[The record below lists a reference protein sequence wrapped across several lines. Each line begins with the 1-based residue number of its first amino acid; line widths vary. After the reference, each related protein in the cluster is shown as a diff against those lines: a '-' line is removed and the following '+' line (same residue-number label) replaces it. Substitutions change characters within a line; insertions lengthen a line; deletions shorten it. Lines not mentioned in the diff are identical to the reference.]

1 MLLCDSSFR
10 LFPWL
15 RTLPPRCF
23 LLSSLCSQ
31 PVTRG
36 SPDCS
41 SLGPRLAV
49 DKQAIQVD
57 AKLRRIYTNDTVF
70 HQRYKLKASI
80 NSVKPQISFLPLSPL
95 LCVALSRPLHVYGMK
110 PKSGKDSG
118 SGGPGFESQLCPLL
132 GIDSGKSG
140 HLAGPSVLIS

>member
-15 RTLPPRCF
+15 PTLPPRCF

-49 DKQAIQVD
+49 DKQTIQVD
-57 AKLRRIYTNDTVF
+57 AKLRSIYTNDTAF
-70 HQRYKLKASI
+70 HQCCKIKASI
-80 NSVKPQISFLPLSPL
+80 NSAKPQTSFLPLSPL
-95 LCVALSRPLHVYGMK
+95 LCVALSRLVHVYRMK
-110 PKSGKDSG
+110 PKSGKDSR

-132 GIDSGKSG
+132 GICSDKSC